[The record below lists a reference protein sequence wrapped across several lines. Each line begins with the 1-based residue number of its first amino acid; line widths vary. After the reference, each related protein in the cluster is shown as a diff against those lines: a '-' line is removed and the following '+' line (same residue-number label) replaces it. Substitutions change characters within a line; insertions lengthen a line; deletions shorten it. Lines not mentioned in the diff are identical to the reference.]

1 MVGWSQDTIPI
12 NIRWDELGYV
22 KMLALAHDD
31 EQCWYYYPDRV
42 YVFFSLPF
50 SVLLAESSIVERY
63 MLYIER
69 R

>member
-42 YVFFSLPF
+42 YVCFFFVALQC
-50 SVLLAESSIVERY
+50 LASRIFDS
-63 MLYIER
+63 
-69 R
+69 